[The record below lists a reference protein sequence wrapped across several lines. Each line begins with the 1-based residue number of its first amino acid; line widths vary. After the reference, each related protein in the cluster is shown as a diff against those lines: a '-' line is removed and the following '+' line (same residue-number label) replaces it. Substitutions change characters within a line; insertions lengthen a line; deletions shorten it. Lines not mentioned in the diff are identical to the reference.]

1 MNSPVLPQK
10 FIDLMS
16 PADRA
21 RLGKAGRTSVEIY
34 RQIEE
39 QSEKDLHKDIVR
51 YLNVLGVPFAH
62 ARMDKKS
69 SIAVGYPD
77 FSFPYRGRFVA
88 WEAKVRGRPLDADQQ
103 RTREHIEKHGGMYA
117 VIRQLEDAKNHLREI
132 DAMLEPKVTL

>member
-1 MNSPVLPQK
+1 MNPPVLPQRL
-10 FIDLMS
+10 IDLMS

-21 RLGKAGRTSVEIY
+21 KLGKAGRTTLEIF
-34 RQIEE
+34 REVEE
-39 QSEKDLHKDIVR
+39 QSERDLHRDIVR

-103 RTREHIEKHGGMYA
+103 RTREMIEKHGGQFA
-117 VIRQLEDAKNHLREI
+117 VIRGLEDAKNHLREI
-132 DAMLEPKVTL
+132 DSIVEPKPTI

>member
-1 MNSPVLPQK
+1 MTPPVLPQK

-21 RLGKAGRTSVEIY
+21 RLGNAGRTTTEIV

-62 ARMDKKS
+62 ARMDKRS

-77 FSFPYRGRFVA
+77 FSFPYKGRFVG
-88 WEAKVRGRPLDADQQ
+88 WEAKVKGKGLTSEQQATRNLIERNGGRF
-103 RTREHIEKHGGMYA
+103 A
-117 VIRQLEDAKNHLREI
+117 VIRFLEDAKNHLRSI
-132 DAMLEPKVTL
+132 DAEDN

>member
-1 MNSPVLPQK
+1 MSVLPQK
-10 FIDLMS
+10 LIDLMS
-16 PADRA
+16 PKDRA
-21 RLGKAGRTSVEIY
+21 TLGKAGRTSVEIY

-39 QSEKDLHKDIVR
+39 QSEKDLHRDIIR
-51 YLNVLGVPFAH
+51 YLNVLGLPFAH

-103 RTREHIEKHGGMYA
+103 RTREMIEKHGGQFA
-117 VIRQLEDAKNHLREI
+117 VIRGLEDAKNHLREI
-132 DAMLEPKVTL
+132 DSIVEPKPTI

>member
-1 MNSPVLPQK
+1 MNPPVLPQK

-21 RLGKAGRTSVEIY
+21 RLGKAGRTTAEIV
-34 RQIEE
+34 REVEE

-62 ARMDKKS
+62 ARMDKRS

-77 FSFPYRGRFVA
+77 FSFPYKGRFVG
-88 WEAKVRGRPLDADQQ
+88 WEAKVKGKGLTSEQQ
-103 RTREHIEKHGGMYA
+103 ATRELIERNGGRFA
-117 VIRQLEDAKNHLREI
+117 VIRLLEDAKNHLRAI
-132 DAMLEPKVTL
+132 DAEDN